1 MTAVSGAEAGL
12 AALTAAR
19 RHGVDPADQVRLV
32 LALRLAAE
40 RRPSA
45 ALRLALDGEGRSRRL
60 RAFLDEAGA
69 APADPVVTVPAPEPD
84 RPGAPPAD
92 VDALLELLAG
102 QYDRLRAADGARER
116 LLETARRAR
125 AAAEETRSRLSF
137 LAHAGAVLSAS
148 LDQERVLG
156 RLHALVRAQRLV
168 EPGFWL
174 AGESRVLTAYV
185 PPLTLV
191 PAPQRPAAPPP
202 PVRRAFQ
209 SGRPHHAEPG
219 PQGTAGEMLAVP
231 LVARERVL
239 GVVSYTPN
247 DVPLTADDVAVYT
260 ELTRIGAVALD
271 NAMRYGHEHD
281 VAQRLQKAMHTEL
294 PAAGNLEFAARYLP
308 AEAGLNVGGDWYDA
322 FERPDGRTFAA
333 VGDVTG
339 HGLRAA
345 ALMGRLRTALHAYAL
360 EAPAPG
366 DVLAR
371 MHRLLVHLQPDELA
385 TALVA
390 QIAPGGRMRWA
401 NAGHPPPLVRAADG
415 RVRIL
420 NGGDPLLGAPADEIG
435 YRVRS
440 TRLAPGDTV
449 LMFTD
454 GLIERRD
461 SSLRAGLRRLA
472 RVFSAAPGDLQ
483 RVADRVLAEM
493 LSDSAR
499 DDDTCL
505 LLIRA
510 LPVPAPV
517 RADGPVT
524 RTTADGVGDGTPEG
538 PREAALRG
546 AHRTAGRTPG
556 DMPGDMPGDTAP
568 AP

>member
-1 MTAVSGAEAGL
+1 MPGTEAGL

-19 RHGVDPADQVRLV
+19 RHGVDPDDQVRLV

-45 ALRLALDGEGRSRRL
+45 ALRLALDGDGRARRL

-69 APADPVVTVPAPEPD
+69 APADPVVTVPAPGPD

-92 VDALLELLAG
+92 AEALLELLAG

-137 LAHAGAVLSAS
+137 LAHAGTVLSAS

-202 PVRRAFQ
+202 PVHLAFQ
-209 SGRPHHAEPG
+209 SGRPHHADPAAG
-219 PQGTAGEMLAVP
+219 AAGEMLAVP

-247 DVPLTADDVAVYT
+247 DVPLAADDVAVYT

-271 NAMRYGHEHD
+271 NAMRYRHEHD

-294 PAAGNLEFAARYLP
+294 PAAGRLEFAARYLP

-322 FERPDGRTFAA
+322 FERPDGRAFAA

-345 ALMGRLRTALHAYAL
+345 ALMGQLRTALRAYAL

-415 RVRIL
+415 RVRVL
-420 NGGDPLLGAPADEIG
+420 NGGDPLLGAPAEEIG

-472 RVFSAAPGDLQ
+472 RVFSAASGDLQ

-499 DDDTCL
+499 EDDTCL

-510 LPVPAPV
+510 VPVPAPV
-517 RADGPVT
+517 RADGPVG
-524 RTTADGVGDGTPEG
+524 RAAAEGAGDRAPEG
-538 PREAALRG
+538 PHEAALRSE
-546 AHRTAGRTPG
+546 HRTAGRTP
-556 DMPGDMPGDTAP
+556 DDLPDDRVP

>member
-1 MTAVSGAEAGL
+1 M
-12 AALTAAR
+12 
-19 RHGVDPADQVRLV
+19 
-32 LALRLAAE
+32 
-40 RRPSA
+40 
-45 ALRLALDGEGRSRRL
+45 
-60 RAFLDEAGA
+60 
-69 APADPVVTVPAPEPD
+69 TVPAPGPD

-92 VDALLELLAG
+92 AAALLELLAG

-137 LAHAGAVLSAS
+137 LAHAGTVLSAS

-191 PAPQRPAAPPP
+191 PAPQRPAEPPP
-202 PVRRAFQ
+202 PVHRAFQ

-219 PQGTAGEMLAVP
+219 PPRGARAPEEMLAVP
-231 LVARERVL
+231 LVARDRVL

-247 DVPLTADDVAVYT
+247 DAPLTADDVAVYT

-271 NAMRYGHEHD
+271 NAMRYQQEHD

-294 PAAGNLEFAARYLP
+294 PAAGSGSLEFAARYLP

-345 ALMGRLRTALHAYAL
+345 ALMGRLRTALRAYAL

-371 MHRLLVHLQPDELA
+371 MHRLLAHLQPDELA

-420 NGGDPLLGAPADEIG
+420 NGGDPLLGAPADEIA

-472 RVFSAAPGDLQ
+472 RVLAAAPDDLQ

-505 LLIRA
+505 LLVRA
-510 LPVPAPV
+510 LPVPGRGPADAPAA
-517 RADGPVT
+517 RA
-524 RTTADGVGDGTPEG
+524 AD
-538 PREAALRG
+538 
-546 AHRTAGRTPG
+546 
-556 DMPGDMPGDTAP
+556 DMAP